1 MERFDIVAWTP
12 RSVAAPLPAS
22 MVQEISSWL
31 PVALGA
37 RGESVAY
44 FSSII
49 YYSGAAGAHLDLR
62 HKA

>member
-22 MVQEISSWL
+22 MVQQISSWL

-37 RGESVAY
+37 RGESV
-44 FSSII
+44 
-49 YYSGAAGAHLDLR
+49 GEGGEVLNT
-62 HKA
+62 